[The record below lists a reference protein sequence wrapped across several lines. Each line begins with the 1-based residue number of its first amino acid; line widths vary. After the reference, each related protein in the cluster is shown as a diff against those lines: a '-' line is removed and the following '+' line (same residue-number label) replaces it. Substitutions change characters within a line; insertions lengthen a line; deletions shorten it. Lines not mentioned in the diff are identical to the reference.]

1 MPTYVEGKGKGG
13 IIVNPPEETVKTEEP
28 TEKQPTTKRPTIT
41 EEPRENVNYWLG

>member
-41 EEPRENVNYWLG
+41 EEPREKVI